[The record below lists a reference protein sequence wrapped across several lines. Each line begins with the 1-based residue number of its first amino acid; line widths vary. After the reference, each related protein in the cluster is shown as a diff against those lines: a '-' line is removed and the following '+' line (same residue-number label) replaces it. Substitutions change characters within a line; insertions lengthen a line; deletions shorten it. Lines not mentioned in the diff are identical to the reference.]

1 MSGLLLFGWKKERI
15 DMNRGSNK
23 SINNLEVGSVEG
35 YMLSEVSNR
44 NSENR
49 TVYSGNKY
57 LNLFT
62 LEYIHND
69 WSREKKRKLSFQG
82 SENRLLRLKALK
94 TNIGKR

>member
-1 MSGLLLFGWKKERI
+1 MVMSEINKKLETSEKR
-15 DMNRGSNK
+15 N
-23 SINNLEVGSVEG
+23 INNMSG

-44 NSENR
+44 SSENR
-49 TVYSGNKY
+49 TVYSGNKN

-69 WSREKKRKLSFQG
+69 WSREKKTKMGFQG

-94 TNIGKR
+94 TNVGKR

>member
-1 MSGLLLFGWKKERI
+1 MGEINKYVEISDVVNI
-15 DMNRGSNK
+15 SNE
-23 SINNLEVGSVEG
+23 SG

-44 NSENR
+44 SSENR

-57 LNLFT
+57 LNLFS
-62 LEYIHND
+62 LEYVHND

-82 SENRLLRLKALK
+82 SDNRLLRLKALK

>member
-1 MSGLLLFGWKKERI
+1 MVEINKYVEISDVVNI
-15 DMNRGSNK
+15 SN
-23 SINNLEVGSVEG
+23 EYG

-62 LEYIHND
+62 LEYVHND
-69 WSREKKRKLSFQG
+69 WSREKKRKISFQG
-82 SENRLLRLKALK
+82 SDNRLLRLKALK

>member
-1 MSGLLLFGWKKERI
+1 MVEINKYVEISDVVNI
-15 DMNRGSNK
+15 SN
-23 SINNLEVGSVEG
+23 EYG

-62 LEYIHND
+62 LEYVHND

-82 SENRLLRLKALK
+82 SDNRLLRLKALK

>member
-1 MSGLLLFGWKKERI
+1 MVEINKYVEISDVVNISNMS
-15 DMNRGSNK
+15 
-23 SINNLEVGSVEG
+23 G

-44 NSENR
+44 SSENR

-82 SENRLLRLKALK
+82 SDNRLLRLKGLK

>member
-1 MSGLLLFGWKKERI
+1 MVLSEINKKLEISEKR
-15 DMNRGSNK
+15 N
-23 SINNLEVGSVEG
+23 INNMSG
-35 YMLSEVSNR
+35 YMLREVSNR
-44 NSENR
+44 NIENR
-49 TVYSGNKY
+49 TVYSGNKN

-69 WSREKKRKLSFQG
+69 WSREKKTKMGFQG

>member
-1 MSGLLLFGWKKERI
+1 MVLVELNKKLSGSEKR
-15 DMNRGSNK
+15 N
-23 SINNLEVGSVEG
+23 INNVSG

-44 NSENR
+44 SSENR

-69 WSREKKRKLSFQG
+69 WSREKKRKISFQG
-82 SENRLLRLKALK
+82 SDNRLLRLKALK